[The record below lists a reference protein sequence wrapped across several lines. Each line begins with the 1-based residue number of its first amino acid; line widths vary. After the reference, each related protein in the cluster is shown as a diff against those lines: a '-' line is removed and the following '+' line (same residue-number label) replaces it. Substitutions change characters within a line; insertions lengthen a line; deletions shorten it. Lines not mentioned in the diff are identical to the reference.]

1 MAVTITRALADT
13 YFETR
18 LENELWT
25 GFSAGLRDKAVVSA
39 KDVISRA
46 LGDDVTDETTEED
59 AQYYPDRAVY
69 HQALYML
76 SASNH
81 TANGQ
86 LSGPK
91 WSGAMPSGESKD
103 VSGKTIAKESLY
115 WMNWRNGAT
124 IRIAKG

>member
-1 MAVTITRALADT
+1 VAVTITRVLADT

-18 LENELWT
+18 IDAELWVS
-25 GFSAGLRDKAVVSA
+25 FNAGLRDKAIVSA
-39 KDVISRA
+39 SDVISRA
-46 LGDDVTDETTEED
+46 LGDTITDETVEED

-76 SASNH
+76 SFSNH

-86 LSGPK
+86 MTGFKFSGTTPN
-91 WSGAMPSGESKD
+91 GESKD
-103 VSGKTIAKESLY
+103 VSGKTISKESLY